1 MARTKL
7 ERAEELEAKIRKMEN
22 ERKELLQKH
31 KEDERKSRTH
41 RLCKRGGLLESIF
54 PDTLNLTDDQFK
66 NFLEMT
72 MLTEY
77 TRSRCADARSGK
89 LSHHSSTQAKSANYN
104 DTAAK
109 EKTNNNATAGVPKP
123 VLSTAV
129 NPSTAAEKPA
139 ALP

>member
-31 KEDERKSRTH
+31 KEEERKSRTH

-77 TRSRCADARSGK
+77 TRSRYADARSGK
-89 LSHHSSTQAKSANYN
+89 LSHHSSTQAKSAKYN

-109 EKTNNNATAGVPKP
+109 EKINNNATAGISKTVP
-123 VLSTAV
+123 STAV
-129 NPSTAAEKPA
+129 NPSTTAEKPV

>member
-77 TRSRCADARSGK
+77 TRLRYNDARSGK
-89 LSHHSSTQAKSANYN
+89 LSHHSSTQAKSAKYN

-109 EKTNNNATAGVPKP
+109 EKINNNTAAGVPKT
-123 VLSTAV
+123 VLSTTA
-129 NPSTAAEKPA
+129 NPSTALEKPA
-139 ALP
+139 VLP

>member
-41 RLCKRGGLLESIF
+41 RLCKRGGLLECIF

-77 TRSRCADARSGK
+77 TRSRYADARSGK
-89 LSHHSSTQAKSANYN
+89 LSHHSSTQAKSVNYN

-109 EKTNNNATAGVPKP
+109 EKMNNTATAGVPKP
-123 VLSTAV
+123 ILSTTA
-129 NPSTAAEKPA
+129 NPSSATEKPT